1 MIKFYKIFWALLA
14 MLGFSAC
21 VEIDPES
28 RSEQQPAP
36 NMQYAEPQ
44 MQQPQYVEPQYVEPQ
59 AVEYV
64 DEYAYPPCL
73 QETTVVVYDDA
84 GAYQVPGCVMTAEA
98 PMVENA
104 PLVENAPMVENASGE
119 NEDENDEDEEIDPDD
134 IEGEFPHVVN
144 NKYMPRQVVM
154 QNLQTRVLAYCRG
167 TDDEMNECISRL
179 ECAGYTQ
186 LRNVPTMPA
195 KYDILKKGTYPTRRW
210 RNGET
215 VPRW

>member
-1 MIKFYKIFWALLA
+1 MALKRGKMIKFYKIFWALLA

-44 MQQPQYVEPQYVEPQ
+44 MQQPQYVEPQ

-64 DEYAYPPCL
+64 DEYAYPTCL

-98 PMVENA
+98 PMVES
-104 PLVENAPMVENASGE
+104 APMVENSSDE

>member
-1 MIKFYKIFWALLA
+1 MALKRGKMIKFYKIFGALLA
-14 MLGFSAC
+14 MLSFSAC
-21 VEIDPES
+21 VEIEPEPYS
-28 RSEQQPAP
+28 DQQPVP
-36 NMQYAEPQ
+36 SIQYAEPQ
-44 MQQPQYVEPQYVEPQ
+44 MQQPQYVEPQS
-59 AVEYV
+59 VEYV
-64 DEYAYPPCL
+64 DEYAYQPCL

-98 PMVENA
+98 PMVEN
-104 PLVENAPMVENASGE
+104 SS
-119 NEDENDEDEEIDPDD
+119 DENEDEEIDPDD

>member
-1 MIKFYKIFWALLA
+1 MIKFYKIFGALLA
-14 MLGFSAC
+14 MLSFSAC
-21 VEIDPES
+21 VEIEPEPYS
-28 RSEQQPAP
+28 DQQPAP
-36 NMQYAEPQ
+36 SIQYAEPQ
-44 MQQPQYVEPQYVEPQ
+44 MQQPQYVEPQS
-59 AVEYV
+59 VEYV
-64 DEYAYPPCL
+64 DEYAYQPCL

-98 PMVENA
+98 PMVEN
-104 PLVENAPMVENASGE
+104 SS
-119 NEDENDEDEEIDPDD
+119 DENEDEEIDPDD

>member
-1 MIKFYKIFWALLA
+1 MIKFYKISLALLA

-28 RSEQQPAP
+28 RSEQQPEP
-36 NMQYAEPQ
+36 SVQYAEPQ
-44 MQQPQYVEPQYVEPQ
+44 MQQPQYVEPQ

-98 PMVENA
+98 PMVES
-104 PLVENAPMVENASGE
+104 ASAE
-119 NEDENDEDEEIDPDD
+119 TEDENDEDEEIDPDD

>member
-1 MIKFYKIFWALLA
+1 MALKRGKMIKFYKIFGALLA
-14 MLGFSAC
+14 MLSFSAC
-21 VEIDPES
+21 VEIEPEPYS
-28 RSEQQPAP
+28 DQQPAP
-36 NMQYAEPQ
+36 SIQYAEPQ
-44 MQQPQYVEPQYVEPQ
+44 MQQPQYVEPQ

-64 DEYAYPPCL
+64 DEYAYQPCL

-98 PMVENA
+98 PMVEN
-104 PLVENAPMVENASGE
+104 SS
-119 NEDENDEDEEIDPDD
+119 DENEDEEIDPDD

>member
-1 MIKFYKIFWALLA
+1 MIKFYKISLALLA

-28 RSEQQPAP
+28 RSEQQPEP
-36 NMQYAEPQ
+36 SVQYAEPQ
-44 MQQPQYVEPQYVEPQ
+44 MQQPQYVEPQ

-98 PMVENA
+98 PMVES
-104 PLVENAPMVENASGE
+104 VPMGENASDE
-119 NEDENDEDEEIDPDD
+119 NASAKTEDENDEDEEIDPDD

>member
-1 MIKFYKIFWALLA
+1 MALKRGKMIKFYKIFWALLA
-14 MLGFSAC
+14 MLSFSAC
-21 VEIDPES
+21 VEIEPEPYS
-28 RSEQQPAP
+28 DQQPVP
-36 NMQYAEPQ
+36 SIQYAEPQ
-44 MQQPQYVEPQYVEPQ
+44 MQQPQYVEPQ

-98 PMVENA
+98 PMVES
-104 PLVENAPMVENASGE
+104 VPMVENASAE
-119 NEDENDEDEEIDPDD
+119 TEDENDEDEEIDPDD

>member
-14 MLGFSAC
+14 MLSFSAC
-21 VEIDPES
+21 VEIEPEP
-28 RSEQQPAP
+28 RSAGQSAP
-36 NMQYAEPQ
+36 SVQYAEPQ
-44 MQQPQYVEPQYVEPQ
+44 MQQPQYVEPQ
-59 AVEYV
+59 AMEYV
-64 DEYAYPPCL
+64 DEYAYSPCL

-98 PMVENA
+98 PMFES
-104 PLVENAPMVENASGE
+104 ASGE
-119 NEDENDEDEEIDPDD
+119 TEYENDEDEEINPDD
-134 IEGEFPHVVN
+134 IEGEFPHVTN

-167 TDDEMNECISRL
+167 TDDEINECISRL

>member
-14 MLGFSAC
+14 MLSFSAC

-44 MQQPQYVEPQYVEPQ
+44 MQQPQYVEPQ

-64 DEYAYPPCL
+64 DAYAYQPCL

-104 PLVENAPMVENASGE
+104 SDEK
-119 NEDENDEDEEIDPDD
+119 EDENDEDEEIDPDD

>member
-1 MIKFYKIFWALLA
+1 MALKRGKMIKFYKIFGALLA

-21 VEIDPES
+21 VEIEPEPYS
-28 RSEQQPAP
+28 DQQPAP
-36 NMQYAEPQ
+36 SIQYAEPQ
-44 MQQPQYVEPQYVEPQ
+44 MQQPQYVEPQ

-64 DEYAYPPCL
+64 DEYAYQPCL

-98 PMVENA
+98 PMVEN
-104 PLVENAPMVENASGE
+104 SSDE
-119 NEDENDEDEEIDPDD
+119 NEAEEIDPDD

>member
-1 MIKFYKIFWALLA
+1 MALKRGKMIKFYKIFLALLV
-14 MLGFSAC
+14 MLSFSAC
-21 VEIDPES
+21 VEIEPEP
-28 RSEQQPAP
+28 RSAGQSAP
-36 NMQYAEPQ
+36 SVQYAEPQ
-44 MQQPQYVEPQYVEPQ
+44 MQQPQYVEPQ

-64 DEYAYPPCL
+64 DEYAYSPCL

-98 PMVENA
+98 PMFEST
-104 PLVENAPMVENASGE
+104 SGE
-119 NEDENDEDEEIDPDD
+119 TEYENDEDEEINPDD
-134 IEGEFPHVVN
+134 IEGEFPHVTN

-167 TDDEMNECISRL
+167 TDDEINECISRL

>member
-1 MIKFYKIFWALLA
+1 MIKFYKISLALLA
-14 MLGFSAC
+14 MLSFSAC

-44 MQQPQYVEPQYVEPQ
+44 MQQPQYVEPQ

-64 DEYAYPPCL
+64 DAYAYPPCL

-98 PMVENA
+98 PMVEN
-104 PLVENAPMVENASGE
+104 SS
-119 NEDENDEDEEIDPDD
+119 DENEDEEIDPDD

-144 NKYMPRQVVM
+144 NKYLPRQVVM

>member
-1 MIKFYKIFWALLA
+1 MIKFYKIFLALLV
-14 MLGFSAC
+14 MLSFSAC
-21 VEIDPES
+21 VEIEPEP
-28 RSEQQPAP
+28 RSAGQSAP
-36 NMQYAEPQ
+36 SVQYAEPQ
-44 MQQPQYVEPQYVEPQ
+44 MQQPQYVEPQ

-64 DEYAYPPCL
+64 DEYAYSPCL

-98 PMVENA
+98 PMFES
-104 PLVENAPMVENASGE
+104 ASGE
-119 NEDENDEDEEIDPDD
+119 TEYENDEDEEIDPDD
-134 IEGEFPHVVN
+134 IEGEFPHVTN

-167 TDDEMNECISRL
+167 TDDEINECISRL

>member
-14 MLGFSAC
+14 MLSFSAC
-21 VEIDPES
+21 VEIEPEPYS
-28 RSEQQPAP
+28 DQQPVP
-36 NMQYAEPQ
+36 SIQYAEPQ
-44 MQQPQYVEPQYVEPQ
+44 MQQPQYVEPQ

-64 DEYAYPPCL
+64 DEYAYQPCL

-98 PMVENA
+98 PMVEN
-104 PLVENAPMVENASGE
+104 SS
-119 NEDENDEDEEIDPDD
+119 DENEDEEIDPDD

>member
-1 MIKFYKIFWALLA
+1 MALKRGKMIKFYKIFWALLA
-14 MLGFSAC
+14 MLSFSAC
-21 VEIDPES
+21 VEIEPEPYS
-28 RSEQQPAP
+28 DQQPVP
-36 NMQYAEPQ
+36 SIQYAEPQ
-44 MQQPQYVEPQYVEPQ
+44 MQQPQYVEPQ

-64 DEYAYPPCL
+64 DEYAYQPCL

-98 PMVENA
+98 PMVEN
-104 PLVENAPMVENASGE
+104 SS
-119 NEDENDEDEEIDPDD
+119 DENEDEEIDPDD

>member
-1 MIKFYKIFWALLA
+1 MIKFYKIFLALLA
-14 MLGFSAC
+14 MLSFSAC
-21 VEIDPES
+21 VEIEPEP
-28 RSEQQPAP
+28 RSAGKSAP
-36 NMQYAEPQ
+36 SVQYAEPQ
-44 MQQPQYVEPQYVEPQ
+44 MQQPQYVEPQ

-64 DEYAYPPCL
+64 DEYAYSPCL

-98 PMVENA
+98 PMFEST
-104 PLVENAPMVENASGE
+104 SGE
-119 NEDENDEDEEIDPDD
+119 TEYENDEDEEINPDD
-134 IEGEFPHVVN
+134 IEGEFPHVTN

-167 TDDEMNECISRL
+167 TDDEINECISRL

>member
-1 MIKFYKIFWALLA
+1 MIKFYKIFLALLV
-14 MLGFSAC
+14 MLSFSAC
-21 VEIDPES
+21 VEIEPEP
-28 RSEQQPAP
+28 RSAGQSAP
-36 NMQYAEPQ
+36 SVQYAEPQ
-44 MQQPQYVEPQYVEPQ
+44 MQQPQYVEPQ

-64 DEYAYPPCL
+64 DEYAYSPCL

-98 PMVENA
+98 PMFEST
-104 PLVENAPMVENASGE
+104 SGE
-119 NEDENDEDEEIDPDD
+119 TEYENDEDEEINPDD
-134 IEGEFPHVVN
+134 IEGEFPHVTN

-167 TDDEMNECISRL
+167 TDDEINECISRL

>member
-1 MIKFYKIFWALLA
+1 MIKFYKIFLALLV
-14 MLGFSAC
+14 MLSFSAC
-21 VEIDPES
+21 VEIEPEP
-28 RSEQQPAP
+28 RSAGQSASSV
-36 NMQYAEPQ
+36 QYAEPQ
-44 MQQPQYVEPQYVEPQ
+44 MQQPQYVEPQ

-64 DEYAYPPCL
+64 DEYAYSPCL

-98 PMVENA
+98 PMFESV
-104 PLVENAPMVENASGE
+104 SDE
-119 NEDENDEDEEIDPDD
+119 NEDEEINPDD
-134 IEGEFPHVVN
+134 IEGEFPHVTN

-167 TDDEMNECISRL
+167 TDDEINECISRL

>member
-1 MIKFYKIFWALLA
+1 MALKRGKMIKFYKIFWALLA

-44 MQQPQYVEPQYVEPQ
+44 MQQPQYVEPQ

-84 GAYQVPGCVMTAEA
+84 GAYQVPGCVMTAET
-98 PMVENA
+98 PMVES
-104 PLVENAPMVENASGE
+104 APMAENSSDE
-119 NEDENDEDEEIDPDD
+119 NEAENDEDEEIDPDD
-134 IEGEFPHVVN
+134 IEGEFPHVTN

>member
-1 MIKFYKIFWALLA
+1 MALKRGKMIKFYKIFWALLA

-44 MQQPQYVEPQYVEPQ
+44 MQQPQYVEPQ

-64 DEYAYPPCL
+64 DEYAYQPCL

-98 PMVENA
+98 PMVES
-104 PLVENAPMVENASGE
+104 APMAENSSDE

>member
-1 MIKFYKIFWALLA
+1 MIKFYKIFGALLA

-21 VEIDPES
+21 VEIEPEPYS
-28 RSEQQPAP
+28 DQQPVP
-36 NMQYAEPQ
+36 SIQYAEPQ
-44 MQQPQYVEPQYVEPQ
+44 MQQPQYVEPQ

-64 DEYAYPPCL
+64 DEYAYQPCL

-98 PMVENA
+98 PMVEN
-104 PLVENAPMVENASGE
+104 SS
-119 NEDENDEDEEIDPDD
+119 DENEDEEIDPDD

>member
-1 MIKFYKIFWALLA
+1 MIKFYKIFGALLA
-14 MLGFSAC
+14 MLSFSAC
-21 VEIDPES
+21 VEIEPEPYS
-28 RSEQQPAP
+28 DQQPVP
-36 NMQYAEPQ
+36 SIQYAEPQ
-44 MQQPQYVEPQYVEPQ
+44 MQQPQYVEPQS
-59 AVEYV
+59 VEYV
-64 DEYAYPPCL
+64 DEYAYQPCL

-98 PMVENA
+98 PMVEN
-104 PLVENAPMVENASGE
+104 SS
-119 NEDENDEDEEIDPDD
+119 DENEDEEIDPDD

>member
-1 MIKFYKIFWALLA
+1 MIKFYKIFLALLV
-14 MLGFSAC
+14 MLSFSAC
-21 VEIDPES
+21 VEIEPEP
-28 RSEQQPAP
+28 RSAGQSASSV
-36 NMQYAEPQ
+36 QYA
-44 MQQPQYVEPQYVEPQ
+44 EPQ

-64 DEYAYPPCL
+64 DEYAYSPCL

-98 PMVENA
+98 PMFES
-104 PLVENAPMVENASGE
+104 ASGE
-119 NEDENDEDEEIDPDD
+119 TEYENDEDEEIDPDD
-134 IEGEFPHVVN
+134 IEGEFPHVTN

-167 TDDEMNECISRL
+167 TDDEINECISRL

>member
-1 MIKFYKIFWALLA
+1 MIKFYKIFGALLA

-21 VEIDPES
+21 VEIEPEPYS
-28 RSEQQPAP
+28 DQQPAP
-36 NMQYAEPQ
+36 SIQYAEPQ
-44 MQQPQYVEPQYVEPQ
+44 MQQPQYVEPQ

-64 DEYAYPPCL
+64 DEYAYQPCL

-98 PMVENA
+98 PMVEN
-104 PLVENAPMVENASGE
+104 SS
-119 NEDENDEDEEIDPDD
+119 DENEDEEIDPDD

>member
-1 MIKFYKIFWALLA
+1 MIKFYKIFGALLA

-21 VEIDPES
+21 VEIEPELYS
-28 RSEQQPAP
+28 DQQPVP
-36 NMQYAEPQ
+36 SIQYAEPQ
-44 MQQPQYVEPQYVEPQ
+44 MQQPQYVEPQS
-59 AVEYV
+59 VEYV
-64 DEYAYPPCL
+64 DEYAYQPCL
-73 QETTVVVYDDA
+73 QETMVVVYDDA

-98 PMVENA
+98 PMVEN
-104 PLVENAPMVENASGE
+104 SS
-119 NEDENDEDEEIDPDD
+119 DENEDEEIDPDD

>member
-1 MIKFYKIFWALLA
+1 MALKRGKMIKFYKIFWALLA
-14 MLGFSAC
+14 MLSFSAC

-36 NMQYAEPQ
+36 SVQYAEPQ
-44 MQQPQYVEPQYVEPQ
+44 MQQPQYVEPQ

-104 PLVENAPMVENASGE
+104 SDEK
-119 NEDENDEDEEIDPDD
+119 EDENDEDEEIDPDD

>member
-14 MLGFSAC
+14 MLSFSAC

-44 MQQPQYVEPQYVEPQ
+44 MQQPQYVEPQ

-98 PMVENA
+98 PMVEN
-104 PLVENAPMVENASGE
+104 SSDE
-119 NEDENDEDEEIDPDD
+119 NEAENNEDEEIDPDD

>member
-1 MIKFYKIFWALLA
+1 MIKFYKIFGALLA
-14 MLGFSAC
+14 MLSFSAC
-21 VEIDPES
+21 VEIEPEPYS
-28 RSEQQPAP
+28 DQQSAP
-36 NMQYAEPQ
+36 SIQYTETQ
-44 MQQPQYVEPQYVEPQ
+44 MQQPQYVEPQ

-64 DEYAYPPCL
+64 DEYAYQPCL

-98 PMVENA
+98 PMVEN
-104 PLVENAPMVENASGE
+104 SS
-119 NEDENDEDEEIDPDD
+119 DENEDEEIDPDD

>member
-1 MIKFYKIFWALLA
+1 MALKRGKMIKFYKIFGALLA
-14 MLGFSAC
+14 MLSFSAC
-21 VEIDPES
+21 VEIEPEPYS
-28 RSEQQPAP
+28 DQQPAP
-36 NMQYAEPQ
+36 SIQYAEPQ
-44 MQQPQYVEPQYVEPQ
+44 MQQPQYVEPQ

-64 DEYAYPPCL
+64 DEYAYQPCL

-98 PMVENA
+98 PMVEN
-104 PLVENAPMVENASGE
+104 SSDE
-119 NEDENDEDEEIDPDD
+119 NEAEEIDPDD

>member
-1 MIKFYKIFWALLA
+1 
-14 MLGFSAC
+14 MLSFSAC
-21 VEIDPES
+21 VEIEPEPYS
-28 RSEQQPAP
+28 DQQPAP
-36 NMQYAEPQ
+36 SIQYAEPQ
-44 MQQPQYVEPQYVEPQ
+44 MQQPQYVEPQ

-64 DEYAYPPCL
+64 DEYAYKPCL

-98 PMVENA
+98 PMVEN
-104 PLVENAPMVENASGE
+104 SS
-119 NEDENDEDEEIDPDD
+119 DENEDEEIDPDD

>member
-1 MIKFYKIFWALLA
+1 MALKRGKMIKFYKIFWALLA
-14 MLGFSAC
+14 MLSFSAC
-21 VEIDPES
+21 VEIEPEP
-28 RSEQQPAP
+28 RSAGQSASSV
-36 NMQYAEPQ
+36 QYAEPQ
-44 MQQPQYVEPQYVEPQ
+44 MQQPQYVEPQ

-64 DEYAYPPCL
+64 DEYAYSPCL

-98 PMVENA
+98 PMFES
-104 PLVENAPMVENASGE
+104 ASGE
-119 NEDENDEDEEIDPDD
+119 TEYENDEDEEINPDD
-134 IEGEFPHVVN
+134 IEGEFPHVTN

-167 TDDEMNECISRL
+167 TDDEINECISRL

>member
-14 MLGFSAC
+14 MLSFSAC
-21 VEIDPES
+21 VEIEPEP
-28 RSEQQPAP
+28 RSAGQSAP
-36 NMQYAEPQ
+36 SVQYA
-44 MQQPQYVEPQYVEPQ
+44 EPQ

-64 DEYAYPPCL
+64 DEYAYSPCL

-98 PMVENA
+98 PMFES
-104 PLVENAPMVENASGE
+104 ASGE
-119 NEDENDEDEEIDPDD
+119 NEDEEIDPDD
-134 IEGEFPHVVN
+134 IEGEFPHVTN

>member
-44 MQQPQYVEPQYVEPQ
+44 MQQPQYVEPQ

-98 PMVENA
+98 PMVES
-104 PLVENAPMVENASGE
+104 APMVENSSGE
-119 NEDENDEDEEIDPDD
+119 KENENDEDEDEEIDPDD

>member
-44 MQQPQYVEPQYVEPQ
+44 MQQPQYVEPQ

-64 DEYAYPPCL
+64 DEYAYSPCL

-98 PMVENA
+98 PMVES
-104 PLVENAPMVENASGE
+104 APMVENSSGE
-119 NEDENDEDEEIDPDD
+119 KENENDEDEDEEIDPDD

>member
-1 MIKFYKIFWALLA
+1 MALKRGKMIKFYKIFGALLA
-14 MLGFSAC
+14 MLSFSAC
-21 VEIDPES
+21 VEIEPEPYS
-28 RSEQQPAP
+28 DQQPAP
-36 NMQYAEPQ
+36 SIQYAEPQ
-44 MQQPQYVEPQYVEPQ
+44 MQQPQYVEPQS
-59 AVEYV
+59 VEYV
-64 DEYAYPPCL
+64 DEYAYQPCL

-84 GAYQVPGCVMTAEA
+84 GAYQVPGCVMTAEV
-98 PMVENA
+98 PMVEN
-104 PLVENAPMVENASGE
+104 SS
-119 NEDENDEDEEIDPDD
+119 DENEDEEIDPDD

>member
-1 MIKFYKIFWALLA
+1 MALKRGKMIKFYKIFWALLA

-44 MQQPQYVEPQYVEPQ
+44 MQQPQYVEPQ

-98 PMVENA
+98 PMVES
-104 PLVENAPMVENASGE
+104 APMAENSSDE
-119 NEDENDEDEEIDPDD
+119 NEAENDEDEEIDPDD